1 MVHQLHGDPA
11 DLRAALGKDFH
22 TMLAGQAG
30 DGLPHRRAAGV
41 HLGRQRVFAEQL
53 AGQQRKINDLPPHL
67 AVHRIAAVHF
77 GAHWL
82 RHGGSL
88 ALRAAAVYAYK

>member
-1 MVHQLHGDPA
+1 MASRTGVRLVCIW
-11 DLRAALGKDFH
+11 AA
-22 TMLAGQAG
+22 
-30 DGLPHRRAAGV
+30 
-41 HLGRQRVFAEQL
+41 QRVFAEQF